1 MKKQVSMSL
10 KYLFRLSLL
19 SLLIVVIGCS
29 RSKYDQLVKA
39 ELAKGIV
46 NDSLMLGMKL
56 GQTQKEF
63 FDKCWKLNRDKIV
76 TNGPDGFVLYELP
89 VNKEND
95 KGDAITMLFY
105 GIFDEDKTM
114 TGMNF
119 QFYYESWSLWNKSL
133 QSDRLIPEVKSRF
146 MVWYPGNDF
155 IKVELKNGEGE
166 IFVKVDGIRRITIK
180 PLDDNRIVK
189 AQIDDLRYILSK
201 Q

>member
-1 MKKQVSMSL
+1 MNL
-10 KYLFRLSLL
+10 KYLFRPFLL
-19 SLLIVVIGCS
+19 SLMIVIIGCS

-39 ELAKGIV
+39 EMAKGIV
-46 NDSLMLGMKL
+46 NDSLLLGLKL

-76 TNGPDGFVLYELP
+76 TNGPDGFVMYELP
-89 VNKEND
+89 VKKEYDN
-95 KGDAITMLFY
+95 GDAITMLFY
-105 GIFDEDKTM
+105 GIFNEDKTM

-119 QFYYESWSLWNKSL
+119 QFYYDSWSLWNNSL

-146 MVWYPGNDF
+146 MEWYPGNDF
-155 IKVELKNGEGE
+155 IKVELKNDEGD
-166 IFVKVDGIRRITIK
+166 IYVKVDGIRRITIK
-180 PLDDNRIVK
+180 PLDDSRVVK

>member
-1 MKKQVSMSL
+1 MNL
-10 KYLFRLSLL
+10 KFLFRLFLL
-19 SLLIVVIGCS
+19 SLMIVFIGCS

-39 ELAKGIV
+39 EMAKGIV

-63 FDKCWKLNRDKIV
+63 FDKCWKLNREKIV
-76 TNGPDGFVLYELP
+76 TNGPDGFVMYELP
-89 VNKEND
+89 VKKENG

-105 GIFDEDKTM
+105 GIFNEDKIM

-146 MVWYPGNDF
+146 MEWYPGNDF
-155 IKVELKNGEGE
+155 IKVELKNDEGE

-180 PLDDNRIVK
+180 PLDDNRVVK

>member
-1 MKKQVSMSL
+1 MNSR
-10 KYLFRLSLL
+10 YFIRLFLL
-19 SLLIVVIGCS
+19 SLMVVVIGCS
-29 RSKYDQLVKA
+29 RSKYDQLVKS
-39 ELAKGIV
+39 EMAKGIV
-46 NDSLMLGMKL
+46 NDSLMLGMEL

-76 TNGPDGFVLYELP
+76 TNGPDGFVMYELP
-89 VNKEND
+89 VKKENG

-105 GIFDEDKTM
+105 GIFNEDKTM
-114 TGMNF
+114 TGMDF

-133 QSDRLIPEVKSRF
+133 QSDRLVPEVKSRF
-146 MVWYPGNDF
+146 MEWYPGNDF
-155 IKVELKNGEGE
+155 IKVELKNGEGQ

-180 PLDDNRIVK
+180 PLDDNRVVK

>member
-1 MKKQVSMSL
+1 MKKQVSMNL
-10 KYLFRLSLL
+10 KFLFRLSLL
-19 SLLIVVIGCS
+19 SLMIVVIGCS

-39 ELAKGIV
+39 EMAKGIV

-63 FDKCWKLNRDKIV
+63 FDKCWKLNREKIV
-76 TNGPDGFVLYELP
+76 TNGPDGFVMYELP
-89 VNKEND
+89 VKKEND

-105 GIFDEDKTM
+105 GIFNEDKTM

-119 QFYYESWSLWNKSL
+119 QFYYQSWSLWNKSL

-146 MVWYPGNDF
+146 MEWYPGNDF
-155 IKVELKNGEGE
+155 IKVELKNDEGE

-180 PLDDNRIVK
+180 PLDDNRVVK

>member
-1 MKKQVSMSL
+1 MNL
-10 KYLFRLSLL
+10 KYLFRLFLL
-19 SLLIVVIGCS
+19 SLMIVVIGCS

-39 ELAKGIV
+39 EMAKGIV

-76 TNGPDGFVLYELP
+76 TNGPDGYVMFELP
-89 VNKEND
+89 VKKENG

-105 GIFDEDKTM
+105 GIFNDDKTM

-133 QSDRLIPEVKSRF
+133 QSDRLMPEVKSRF
-146 MVWYPGNDF
+146 MNWYPGNDF
-155 IKVELKNGEGE
+155 IKVELKNGKGD

-180 PLDDNRIVK
+180 PLDDNRVVK

>member
-1 MKKQVSMSL
+1 MNL
-10 KYLFRLSLL
+10 KYLFRLFLL
-19 SLLIVVIGCS
+19 SLMIVVIGCS

-39 ELAKGIV
+39 EMAKGIV

-63 FDKCWKLNRDKIV
+63 FDKCWKLNREKIV
-76 TNGPDGFVLYELP
+76 TNGPDGFVMYELP
-89 VNKEND
+89 VKKEND

-105 GIFDEDKTM
+105 GIFNEDKTM

-119 QFYYESWSLWNKSL
+119 QFYYQSWSLWNKSL

-146 MVWYPGNDF
+146 MEWYPGNDF
-155 IKVELKNGEGE
+155 IKVELKNDEGE

-180 PLDDNRIVK
+180 PLDDNRVVK

>member
-1 MKKQVSMSL
+1 MNL
-10 KYLFRLSLL
+10 KYLFRLFLL
-19 SLLIVVIGCS
+19 SLMIVVIGCS

-39 ELAKGIV
+39 EMAKGIV

-63 FDKCWKLNRDKIV
+63 FDKCWKLNREKIV
-76 TNGPDGFVLYELP
+76 TNGPDGFVMYELP
-89 VNKEND
+89 VKKEND

-105 GIFDEDKTM
+105 GIFNEDKTM

-146 MVWYPGNDF
+146 MEWYPGNDF
-155 IKVELKNGEGE
+155 IKVELKNDEGE

-180 PLDDNRIVK
+180 PLDDNRVVK

>member
-1 MKKQVSMSL
+1 MKKQVSMNL
-10 KYLFRLSLL
+10 KFLFRLFLL
-19 SLLIVVIGCS
+19 SLMIVFIGCS

-39 ELAKGIV
+39 EMAKGIV

-63 FDKCWKLNRDKIV
+63 FDKCWKLNREKIV
-76 TNGPDGFVLYELP
+76 TNGPDGFVMYELP
-89 VNKEND
+89 VKKENG

-105 GIFDEDKTM
+105 GIFNEDKTM

-146 MVWYPGNDF
+146 MEWYPGNDF
-155 IKVELKNGEGE
+155 IKVELKNDEGE

-180 PLDDNRIVK
+180 PLDDNRVVK

>member
-1 MKKQVSMSL
+1 M
-10 KYLFRLSLL
+10 
-19 SLLIVVIGCS
+19 IVLIGCS

-39 ELAKGIV
+39 EMAKGII

-76 TNGPDGFVLYELP
+76 TNGPDGYVLYELP
-89 VNKEND
+89 VKKENG
-95 KGDAITMLFY
+95 KGDAVTMLFY
-105 GIFDEDKTM
+105 GIFNETKTM

-119 QFYYESWSLWNKSL
+119 QFYYDSWSLWNKSL

-146 MVWYPGNDF
+146 MEWYPGNDF

>member
-1 MKKQVSMSL
+1 M
-10 KYLFRLSLL
+10 
-19 SLLIVVIGCS
+19 
-29 RSKYDQLVKA
+29 
-39 ELAKGIV
+39 AKGIV
-46 NDSLMLGMKL
+46 NDSLMLGLKM

-63 FDKCWKLNRDKIV
+63 FDRCWKLNRDKIV
-76 TNGPDGFVLYELP
+76 TNGPDGYVMYELP
-89 VNKEND
+89 VKKENG

-105 GIFDEDKTM
+105 GIFNEDKTM

-133 QSDRLIPEVKSRF
+133 QSDRLIKEVKSRL
-146 MVWYPGNDF
+146 MEWYPGNDF
-155 IKVELKNGEGE
+155 ITVKLKNDEGE

-180 PLDDNRIVK
+180 PLDDNRVVK